1 MPYIPRVTSD
11 IGYFRFHGRNP
22 NWFNVPMSVR
32 YNYLYSDQELKEFLP
47 DIGQI
52 SQKTAKTLVFFN
64 NCYSGAAA
72 KNAVQMAK
80 LLAEASS

>member
-1 MPYIPRVTSD
+1 MPYIPRATSD

-32 YNYLYSDQELKEFLP
+32 YNYLYNDQELKEFLP

-52 SQKTAKTLVFFN
+52 SQKTTKTLVFFN

-80 LLAEASS
+80 LLAESSS

>member
-1 MPYIPRVTSD
+1 
-11 IGYFRFHGRNP
+11 
-22 NWFNVPMSVR
+22 MSVR

-72 KNAVQMAK
+72 KNAIQMAK
-80 LLAEASS
+80 LLAEGTS

>member
-1 MPYIPRVTSD
+1 
-11 IGYFRFHGRNP
+11 
-22 NWFNVPMSVR
+22 MSVR

-47 DIGQI
+47 DIEQI

-72 KNAVQMAK
+72 KNAIQMAK
-80 LLAEASS
+80 LLAEGSS

>member
-1 MPYIPRVTSD
+1 
-11 IGYFRFHGRNP
+11 
-22 NWFNVPMSVR
+22 
-32 YNYLYSDQELKEFLP
+32 LP

-52 SQKTAKTLVFFN
+52 SQKTTKTLVFFN

-80 LLAEASS
+80 LLTEGSS

>member
-1 MPYIPRVTSD
+1 
-11 IGYFRFHGRNP
+11 
-22 NWFNVPMSVR
+22 MSVR

-72 KNAVQMAK
+72 KNAIQMAK
-80 LLAEASS
+80 LLAEGSS